1 MNPHSARAPC
11 RLNWFDGGPA
21 LSAFRLEKRLAL
33 LRERAAWVSGL
44 AARWVYLVLLDGEPR
59 ATARERLRA
68 ILGAPFEP
76 HGGPP
81 TLLVTPRPG
90 TVSPWSSKA
99 TDILRGCGLC
109 EVRRVERAT
118 SGSSIP
124 G

>member
-1 MNPHSARAPC
+1 MQ
-11 RLNWFDGGPA
+11 WFDGGLA

-44 AARWVYLVLLDGEPR
+44 AARWVYLALLDGEPP
-59 ATARERLRA
+59 ATARERLQA

-76 HGGPP
+76 PSGPP

-99 TDILRGCGLC
+99 T
-109 EVRRVERAT
+109 A
-118 SGSSIP
+118 
-124 G
+124 